1 MIYLPNKPLNFY
13 HIMRSSEKPPTIKKG
28 YLKAYSMTEILGVLC
43 IIGILIYLV
52 VPNQTSVV
60 VSAKSIEAQNMLS
73 MVHGLQK
80 SHFYRYSKYTQDFDE
95 LGFEQALTIDKGGQA
110 VYKIDVTEASMNTF
124 KATATSLQDFDGD
137 GNYNTWQIDQDRL
150 LKEIVKD

>member
-1 MIYLPNKPLNFY
+1 
-13 HIMRSSEKPPTIKKG
+13 MRKRLTKRNTSKG

-73 MVHGLQK
+73 MMHGLQK
-80 SHFYRYSKYTQDFDE
+80 SHFYRYSKYTQDFDR

-110 VYKIDVTEASMNTF
+110 VYKIEVIEASVNTF

-137 GNYNTWQIDQDRL
+137 GNYNTWQIDQDRM
-150 LKEIVKD
+150 LKEIVRD

>member
-1 MIYLPNKPLNFY
+1 MENVSKPSEAYGKNYLP
-13 HIMRSSEKPPTIKKG
+13 
-28 YLKAYSMTEILGVLC
+28 AYSLSEILIVLC

-60 VSAKSIEAQNMLS
+60 TSAKSIEAQNMLS
-73 MVHGLQK
+73 MVHGLEK
-80 SHFYRYSKYTQDFDE
+80 SHFYRYSKYTADFNE

-110 VYKIDVTEASMNTF
+110 VYRIEITSATLNSF
-124 KATATSLQDFDGD
+124 SATATSLQDFDGD

>member
-1 MIYLPNKPLNFY
+1 METIQKEQP
-13 HIMRSSEKPPTIKKG
+13 IKKG
-28 YLKAYSMTEILGVLC
+28 HLHAYSMTEILGVLC

-73 MVHGLQK
+73 MIHGLER
-80 SHFYRYSKYTQDFDE
+80 SHFYRYSRYTQDFDE
-95 LGFEQALTIDKGGQA
+95 LGFEHSLTIDKGGQA
-110 VYKIDVTEASMNTF
+110 VYKIEIIESSMNTF

-137 GNYNTWQIDQDRL
+137 GNYNTWMIDQDRM
-150 LKEIVKD
+150 LKETVRD